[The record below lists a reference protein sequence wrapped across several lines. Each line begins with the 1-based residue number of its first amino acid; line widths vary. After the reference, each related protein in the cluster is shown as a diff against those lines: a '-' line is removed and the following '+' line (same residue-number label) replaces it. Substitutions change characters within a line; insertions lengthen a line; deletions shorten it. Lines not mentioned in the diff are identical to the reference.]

1 MRNNMETAAGRLGRV
16 VAIRMAPGVDLLE
29 GLQEACEQYG
39 IKNGAI
45 LSAIGSLNGV
55 VFCNPV
61 EMPIKAGY
69 GYGEDQRLTG
79 PIELTSATGVICH
92 DDEGAVNLHVH
103 VTLTDRH
110 GGAHGGHLRPG
121 SRVLLNLDAVIA
133 EIDGVEMARK
143 LDEELGVP
151 RLSPRQEQ
159 YGNDR

>member
-1 MRNNMETAAGRLGRV
+1 MGKAIESAVGKLGRI
-16 VAIRMAPGVDLLE
+16 VAIRMAPGVDLLQ
-29 GLQEACEQYG
+29 GLQDTCEQYG
-39 IKNGAI
+39 IKNGVI

-61 EMPIKAGY
+61 EMSTKAGY
-69 GYGEDQRLTG
+69 GYGEDLHLTG

-92 DDEGAVNLHVH
+92 DDEGNINLHVH

-110 GGAHGGHLRPG
+110 GGAHGGHLRSN

-151 RLSPRQEQ
+151 RLSPCQM
-159 YGNDR
+159 